1 MPTEVLQEKIA
12 AAIASFKNGKYSES
26 EAHCL
31 NALSFTEPSD
41 RSDKWAA
48 EAFGNLGMAFMSI
61 SNFTTAER
69 CLDRCVAVLEK
80 DQSTH
85 PSLLA
90 QLVSN
95 RASCFLA
102 EDKFEDALPLCQ
114 KAWEV
119 AKVAGASSDDQR
131 PIFLSNLASA
141 YYKLERFSEAEQY
154 FRLCV
159 ESAQDLLPEDTELLA
174 VSLNNLANCCR
185 EQGKYAEA
193 LELYK
198 KAMSLFGEA
207 DDDHPELA
215 YIRECHDN
223 CIKRM

>member
-26 EAHCL
+26 ETFCL
-31 NALSFTEPSD
+31 EALSFTEPSD
-41 RSDKWAA
+41 RSDKWAG

-61 SNFTTAER
+61 SNFITAER
-69 CLDRCVAVLEK
+69 CLDRCVAVLEN
-80 DQSTH
+80 DQNTH

-90 QLVSN
+90 QLLSN

-102 EDKFEDALPLCQ
+102 EDRFADALPLCQ
-114 KAWEV
+114 KAW
-119 AKVAGASSDDQR
+119 KVAEAAGPSSDEQR

-141 YYKLERFSEAEQY
+141 YYKLDRYNEAEQY

-159 ESAQDLLPEDTELLA
+159 ESAQELPAEDNELLA

-185 EQGKYAEA
+185 EQTKYTEA
-193 LELYK
+193 LEL
-198 KAMSLFGEA
+198 
-207 DDDHPELA
+207 
-215 YIRECHDN
+215 
-223 CIKRM
+223 